1 MRFPF
6 LVMAA
11 ILISSSFLVQAKM
24 YKWVDE
30 NGQMHFGDKIPQKY
44 QEKEHEELNDRGVS
58 MKHLAAA
65 KSPEEIA
72 EERHLEK
79 ERQKVAR
86 AEEKQK
92 KLDRELL
99 DIYSTERDLVMA
111 RDSRLDAIATQVQMS
126 EVIIQASNKKIESME
141 KQVVNIK
148 ASKREVPIDLYN
160 RIDSEKQE
168 ITVQNRVMLKHKKRS
183 KEILEKYNG
192 YIERF
197 RVVRP
202 R

>member
-11 ILISSSFLVQAKM
+11 LLISSSFLVQAKM

-44 QEKEHEELNDRGVS
+44 QVKEHDVLNEHGVKT
-58 MKHLAAA
+58 KHQGAA
-65 KSPEEIA
+65 KTA
-72 EERHLEK
+72 EEKVEERRLEK
-79 ERQKVAR
+79 ERQKAAL

-99 DIYSTERDLVMA
+99 DIYNTERDLILA
-111 RDSRLDAIATQVQMS
+111 RDSRLNNIATQVQMS
-126 EVIIQASNKKIESME
+126 EAIITASNKKIESME
-141 KQVVNIK
+141 KQVMNIK
-148 ASKREVPIDLYN
+148 AAKRKVPTDLYN
-160 RIDSEKQE
+160 RIDSEKKE
-168 ITVQNRVMLKHKKRS
+168 IVVQNRVMSEHKKRS
-183 KEILEKYNG
+183 NEILEKYNG

>member
-6 LVMAA
+6 LVMAVV
-11 ILISSSFLVQAKM
+11 LISSSFLVQAKM

-44 QEKEHEELNDRGVS
+44 QVKEHEELDDRGVS
-58 MKHLAAA
+58 MKHLAATKTA
-65 KSPEEIA
+65 EEKA
-72 EERHLEK
+72 EERRLEK
-79 ERQKVAR
+79 ERKKAAL

-99 DIYSTERDLVMA
+99 DIYSTERDLILA
-111 RDSRLDAIATQVQMS
+111 RDSRLNAIATQVQMS
-126 EVIIQASNKKIESME
+126 EAIINASNKKIVSME
-141 KQVVNIK
+141 KQVTNIK
-148 ASKREVPIDLYN
+148 ASKREVPVDLSN
-160 RIDSEKQE
+160 RIESEKQE
-168 ITVQNRVMLKHKKRS
+168 VAVQNRVMLKHKKRGN
-183 KEILEKYNG
+183 EILEKYNG

>member
-1 MRFPF
+1 MRFALF
-6 LVMAA
+6 TLQVVLVV
-11 ILISSSFLVQAKM
+11 SSFSVQAKM
-24 YKWVDE
+24 FKWVDE

-44 QEKEHEELNDRGVS
+44 LVKEHDEFNEHGVKT
-58 MKHLAAA
+58 KHREAEKTAAE
-65 KSPEEIA
+65 KA
-72 EERHLEK
+72 EQRSLEAERK
-79 ERQKVAR
+79 KVAL

-99 DIYSTERDLVMA
+99 DIYSTERDLIVA
-111 RDSRLDAIATQVQMS
+111 RDSRLNAIATQVQMS
-126 EVIIQASNKKIESME
+126 EAIISASNKKIESME
-141 KQVVNIK
+141 KQVIDIK
-148 ASKREVPIDLYN
+148 AEKREVPIYLYN

-168 ITVQNRVMLKHKKRS
+168 VAVQTKVMNNHKKRS
-183 KEILEKYNG
+183 AEILEKYNG

>member
-1 MRFPF
+1 MRFPY
-6 LVMAA
+6 LAMAVV
-11 ILISSSFLVQAKM
+11 LISSSFLVQAKM
-24 YKWVDE
+24 FKWVDE

-44 QEKEHEELNDRGVS
+44 LVKEHDELNEYGVKT
-58 MKHLAAA
+58 KHLAAV
-65 KSPEEIA
+65 KTPEEKA
-72 EERHLEK
+72 EERRHEK
-79 ERQKVAR
+79 ERKKVAI

-99 DIYSTERDLVMA
+99 DIYSTERDLVIA
-111 RDSRLDAIATQVQMS
+111 RDSRLNAVATQIQMS
-126 EVIIQASNKKIESME
+126 EAIINASNKKIESME
-141 KQVVNIK
+141 KQVDGIK
-148 ASKREVPIDLYN
+148 ALKREVPVDLYN

-168 ITVQNRVMLKHKKRS
+168 IVVQNRVMSKHKKRS
-183 KEILEKYNG
+183 NEILEKYNG

>member
-11 ILISSSFLVQAKM
+11 VLISSSFLVQAKM

-44 QEKEHEELNDRGVS
+44 KVKEHEELNDRGVS
-58 MKHLAAA
+58 TKHLTAT

-72 EERHLEK
+72 EERRLEK
-79 ERQKVAR
+79 ERQKVAL

-148 ASKREVPIDLYN
+148 ASKRKVPIDLYN

>member
-11 ILISSSFLVQAKM
+11 VLISSSFLVQAKM

-65 KSPEEIA
+65 KSPEEKA
-72 EERHLEK
+72 EERRLEK
-79 ERQKVAR
+79 ERQKVAL

-99 DIYSTERDLVMA
+99 DIYSTERDLVIA
-111 RDSRLDAIATQVQMS
+111 RDTRLDAIATQVKMS
-126 EVIIQASNKKIESME
+126 ESIIKTSNKKIESME

-148 ASKREVPIDLYN
+148 ASKRKVPIDLYN

>member
-11 ILISSSFLVQAKM
+11 VLISSSFLVQAKM

-30 NGQMHFGDKIPQKY
+30 NGQMHFGDKIPQKNKV
-44 QEKEHEELNDRGVS
+44 KEHEELNDRGVS
-58 MKHLAAA
+58 TKHLTAT

-72 EERHLEK
+72 EERRLEK
-79 ERQKVAR
+79 ERQKVAL

-99 DIYSTERDLVMA
+99 DIYSTERDLVIA
-111 RDSRLDAIATQVQMS
+111 RDTRLDAIATQVKMS
-126 EVIIQASNKKIESME
+126 EAIIKASNKKIESME

-148 ASKREVPIDLYN
+148 ASKRKVPIDLYN

>member
-11 ILISSSFLVQAKM
+11 VLISCSFVVQAKM
-24 YKWVDE
+24 FKWVDE

-44 QEKEHEELNDRGVS
+44 QVKEHEELNDYGVS
-58 MKHLAAA
+58 TKHLAA
-65 KSPEEIA
+65 KKTPEEKA
-72 EERHLEK
+72 KERRLEK
-79 ERQKVAR
+79 ERIKAVL
-86 AEEKQK
+86 AEDRQK

-99 DIYSTERDLVMA
+99 DIYSTERDLVVA
-111 RDSRLDAIATQVQMS
+111 RDSRLNAIATQVQMS
-126 EVIIQASNKKIESME
+126 EAIINATNKKIESME
-141 KQVVNIK
+141 KQVINIK

-160 RIDSEKQE
+160 RIDSEKQQVA
-168 ITVQNRVMLKHKKRS
+168 VQNRVMTKHKKHS
-183 KEILEKYNG
+183 NEILEKYNG